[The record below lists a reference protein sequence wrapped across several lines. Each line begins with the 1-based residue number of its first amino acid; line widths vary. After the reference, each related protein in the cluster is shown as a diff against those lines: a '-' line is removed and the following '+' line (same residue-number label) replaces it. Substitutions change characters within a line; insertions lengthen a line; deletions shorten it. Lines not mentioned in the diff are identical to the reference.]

1 MHSSNLGFPAKFAT
15 LSLVLMLVTIW
26 LVLRGYH
33 GLTGDGQIYAF
44 QAFARLHPQLTAD
57 LYLKNTSQD
66 QFTLFSPLY
75 AWWIGFL
82 GLEHAAR
89 LLTLVFSVWFLA
101 ASWSFASAVAG
112 RDTAWLTVAFL
123 LIIAGDFGGSG
134 VFRILDLFLTAR
146 LPAEALII
154 TALACHVRER
164 KGLGLLL
171 ALGALFIHP
180 LMALP
185 GSLLL
190 VCLWLPARAGV
201 MGAIGGVFAAL
212 AMVLVA
218 GNLPAASAVLTV
230 MDAPWLDVVRERS
243 QFLFLQ
249 LWSMRDWD
257 INAQPFISLGLTAI
271 SVQDQRIRKLCASAA
286 LVGAA
291 GLAVALSGG
300 FNDPVA
306 LLVQG
311 QAWRWVWITVFIGAA
326 LVPVTARWV
335 WRDDNCG
342 PLCALLL
349 VSAWILPGGD
359 RTICAAFAM
368 ILWLTR
374 ARISSRP
381 AAHCRWVT
389 AALGA
394 GIVVWALVKC
404 WPVTQPST
412 AASGGAPS
420 GALQGQSMPALR
432 ILTVLLAALVFKAL
446 ETGRTLWMPRLISAV
461 LIVLSIGAFPTA
473 FKQSRTLAAAAD
485 TREFAD
491 WENAIPPTGT
501 VLVAPMRDVGAFV
514 WFTLG
519 RPNYLAMDQSSGVAF
534 SRVTAL
540 EVRRRSEVL
549 LPIMDPDWKIRTSL
563 RAQAGHGRKEGPGIR
578 PLTAEKLTQVCAD
591 PQLGFVIAPE
601 QVGFDPLRH
610 ERAGAWK
617 DWNLYD
623 CRKVRSARS
632 AT

>member
-1 MHSSNLGFPAKFAT
+1 MRSSNLGFPAKFAT

-57 LYLKNTSQD
+57 LYLQNTSQD
-66 QFTLFSPLY
+66 QFTLFSPAY
-75 AWWIGFL
+75 AWWIGLL

-112 RDTAWLTVAFL
+112 RDTAWLTVALL
-123 LIIAGDFGGSG
+123 LIVAGDFGGSG
-134 VFRILDLFLTAR
+134 VFRILDPFLTAR

-185 GSLLL
+185 GLLLL
-190 VCLWLPARAGV
+190 VCLWLPVRAGV

-212 AMVLVA
+212 AIALVA

-230 MDAPWLDVVRERS
+230 MDAAWLDVVRERS

-271 SVQDQRIRKLCASAA
+271 SVEDQRIRKLCATAA

-291 GLAVALSGG
+291 GLAVALIGG
-300 FNDPVA
+300 LNDPVA

-311 QAWRWVWITVFIGAA
+311 QAWRWLWMTVFIGAA
-326 LVPVTARWV
+326 LIPITARRV
-335 WRDDNCG
+335 WSDEKCG

-349 VSAWILPGGD
+349 VSAWTLPAGGRMVCAIL
-359 RTICAAFAM
+359 AL

-374 ARISSRP
+374 ARITSRLTDY
-381 AAHCRWVT
+381 CRWVA
-389 AALGA
+389 AALGV
-394 GIVVWALVKC
+394 GIVVWALVKS
-404 WPVTQPST
+404 WPVVPPST
-412 AASGGAPS
+412 APSGRAPS
-420 GALQGQSMPALR
+420 DALQGQSMLALR
-432 ILTVLLAALVFKAL
+432 ILAVLLAALVIKGL
-446 ETGRTLWMPRLISAV
+446 KTGRTMRMSVLISTM
-461 LIVLSIGAFPTA
+461 LLVLSICMFPAA

-485 TREFAD
+485 RREFVD
-491 WENAIPPTGT
+491 WENAIPPAGT

-514 WFTLG
+514 WFTLE
-519 RPNYLAMDQSSGVAF
+519 RPNYLALDQSSGVVF
-534 SRVTAL
+534 SRKTAL
-540 EVRRRSEVL
+540 EVRRRSEIL
-549 LPIMDPDWKIRTSL
+549 LPLMDPDWKIMTSL
-563 RAQAGHGRKEGPGIR
+563 RARAGSGRKNETGIP
-578 PLTAEKLTQVCAD
+578 PLTPEKLTQVCAD
-591 PQLGFVIAPE
+591 PRLGFVIAPE

-610 ERAGAWK
+610 EHAGAWK